1 MTTVTDVSSSELLAV
16 VAARELAGR
25 QTVFAGI
32 GLPTLAVSLA
42 QLTVAPDAE
51 IVYESGVCGAH
62 PTHLPETIADSV
74 LITGAEAVLSLPALF
89 GYVLQGGRI
98 DVGFLGAAQIDRW
111 GNLNSSV
118 IGDWH
123 APKVRLPGSGG
134 AVEVM
139 ANAREVFVVM
149 RRHDRRSLVE
159 TLDFCTS
166 PGPDRAAAAGLR
178 PARAGGTGGGAPP
191 ARGRGHPGHHRH
203 RHPRPRGA
211 GAGAGRAA
219 SGPRRRAG
227 PRGHRMGPE
236 GRRRPG
242 RHRAAGR
249 DRAAPAARGRRS
261 APRLPALTRGCPP
274 YQEEVP

>member
-166 PGPDRAAAAGLR
+166 PGPDRAAAAGFR
-178 PARAGGTGGGAPP
+178 P
-191 ARGRGHPGHHRH
+191 
-203 RHPRPRGA
+203 A
-211 GAGAGRAA
+211 GAGVTRVITDIGILA
-219 SGPRRRAG
+219 
-227 PRGHRMGPE
+227 RGERELELVALH
-236 GRRRPG
+236 PG
-242 RHRAAGR
+242 RDVEQAREATGWDLKVADDLAVIEPPDATELRLLREVVDPHRVYLR
-249 DRAAPAARGRRS
+249 
-261 APRLPALTRGCPP
+261 
-274 YQEEVP
+274 